1 MEFIDLKAQL
11 EVIRPQ
17 VMKSIEDVINQGQF
31 ILGKEVKELE
41 TQIANYVGVKHA
53 IGCANWTDGLTICLM
68 ALGVGPGD
76 EVITPPF
83 SFFATTEAICLL
95 GAKPVFVDVDART
108 YNMDPKLLEAAITK
122 STKCIL
128 PVSLYGQCADFDAI
142 NAIALKHGIPV
153 LEDAAQS
160 FGATYKGKK
169 SGALS
174 LLSGTSFFPSKPLG
188 CYGDGGMCFTDSDEI
203 AGLLRQIRAHGQ
215 AKRYEHVRLGVNSRL
230 DTLQAAIL
238 IEKMKIFDHEFSLR
252 QAVAAQYETM
262 LKGIVETPYIDPA
275 GESVFAQYTVE
286 VDNRDEVQR
295 LMQLDGVPTC
305 VHYPK
310 PLHMQPALKYLNV
323 KEGSFPVSERAA
335 SRVVSLP
342 FHPYLTN
349 EDQKKVCDS
358 LAQAIGMT
366 SSKASKS
373 VSMTA

>member
-17 VMKSIEDVINQGQF
+17 VMKSIEDVITQGNF

-41 TQIANYVGVKHA
+41 TQIASYLGVKHA

-76 EVITPPF
+76 DVITPPF

-95 GAKPVFVDVDART
+95 GARPVFVDIDART

-122 STKCIL
+122 STKAIL

-142 NAIALKHGIPV
+142 NAIAKKYGIPV

-174 LLSGTSFFPSKPLG
+174 LVSGTSFFPSKPLG

-203 AGLLRQIRAHGQ
+203 ATALRQIRAHGQ

-252 QAVAAQYETM
+252 QAVAAQYAE
-262 LKGIVETPYIDPA
+262 LLDGVVESPYIDPA

-310 PLHMQPALKYLNV
+310 PLHMQPALKFLNV
-323 KEGSFPVSERAA
+323 KEGSFLVSERA
-335 SRVVSLP
+335 SGRVLSLP
-342 FHPYLTN
+342 FHPYLKN
-349 EDQKKVCDS
+349 EDQKKVVGA
-358 LAQAIGMT
+358 LGRAIEM
-366 SSKASKS
+366 SRPEIKMSVKAS
-373 VSMTA
+373 